1 MNLKAI
7 PSTMYWLNQI
17 LSLHLSFTG
26 IFDQIFLILD
36 LGVYHR
42 FLYCIIIGWSLILIF
57 FFRALSYLKQYV
69 NLT

>member
-42 FLYCIIIGWSLILIF
+42 FFVLYNYRVVIDSYF